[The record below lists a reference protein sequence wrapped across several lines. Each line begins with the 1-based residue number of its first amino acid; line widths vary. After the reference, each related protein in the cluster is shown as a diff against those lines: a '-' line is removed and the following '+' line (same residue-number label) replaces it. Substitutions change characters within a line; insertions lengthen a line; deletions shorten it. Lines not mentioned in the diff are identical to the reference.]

1 MYGPGE
7 YVPDVT
13 EGITRVE
20 DLPKPKIR
28 KHSRNY
34 KKCKCPFCGHLSY
47 RDNTFTR
54 KLQATFNPVER
65 ANRRHR
71 KMQKSIYRVRSKDH
85 ISQRITIDML
95 RDSYACGPNE
105 TVNTLHHTRKRALL
119 CR

>member
-20 DLPKPKIR
+20 DLPKPKFR

-54 KLQATFNPVER
+54 KLHDLGDLKT
-65 ANRRHR
+65 NRPCDLLVTYSQHR
-71 KMQKSIYRVRSKDH
+71 CSKSLSK
-85 ISQRITIDML
+85 
-95 RDSYACGPNE
+95 
-105 TVNTLHHTRKRALL
+105 
-119 CR
+119 